1 MISKAFESEILKNLE
16 LLTIEQQNKALA
28 YLKSLLKNRNNG
40 EHQQELLQFAGSLDP
55 TALREISE
63 TIDAGCEEIDKNG
76 W

>member
-40 EHQQELLQFAGSLDP
+40 GHQQELLQFAGSLDP
-55 TALREISE
+55 TAL
-63 TIDAGCEEIDKNG
+63 
-76 W
+76 